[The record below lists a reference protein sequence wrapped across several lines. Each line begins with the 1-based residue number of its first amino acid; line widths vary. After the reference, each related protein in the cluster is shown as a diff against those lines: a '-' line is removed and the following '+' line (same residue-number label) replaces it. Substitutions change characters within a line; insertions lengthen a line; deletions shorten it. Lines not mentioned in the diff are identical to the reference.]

1 MSTLI
6 LSRALPSG
14 CSLQVR
20 LGDLTTEP
28 VDAIVNAANT
38 RLAHGSG
45 VAGAILSRGGE
56 VIQEESSAWIAKHG
70 CVPTGQAAWTSAGYL
85 PCRWVIHAVGPVWQD
100 GNYGEDDLL
109 SSAVTS
115 SLRTAIDLGCRTIAI
130 PAISSG
136 IFGFPK
142 ERCAAIIITAI
153 RAWDAD
159 SAVHL
164 DVIRLTNIDT
174 FTTNLFKQELASQI
188 PQETL

>member
-1 MSTLI
+1 L
-6 LSRALPSG
+6 
-14 CSLQVR
+14 
-20 LGDLTTEP
+20 E

-45 VAGAILSRGGE
+45 VAGAILSRGGDL
-56 VIQEESSAWIAKHG
+56 IQEESNAWVAKHG
-70 CVPTGQAAWTSAGYL
+70 CVPTGQAALTSAGRL
-85 PCRWVIHAVGPVWQD
+85 PCRWVIHAVGPIWQD

-115 SLRTAIDLGCRTIAI
+115 SLRTAIDLGSRTIAI

-142 ERCAAIIITAI
+142 ERCARIIIAAI
-153 RAWDAD
+153 RAWDVA
-159 SAVHL
+159 SAIHL
-164 DVIRLTNIDT
+164 DEIRLTNIDT

-188 PQETL
+188 PQETQ